1 MNQATID
8 FIREHA
14 EDDVRRLALKGAAD
28 PEVDMKYALEQIAGW
43 QAARRKLPSWAT
55 VEGLEYPPHLSMEQC
70 SGERAAR
77 YKAEVAARLMGNDGR
92 DGVAQGLLGCGGR
105 RLVDLTGGFGVDFSF
120 MARAFDE
127 AVYVERQERL
137 CDIARRNMPL
147 LGLEEAGV
155 VCGEAE
161 NYLKGMPD
169 VVRKDGEDIFDGGD
183 VALKDAERMSDGD
196 GDARFSPIPSTMI
209 FLDPARRDDAGGR
222 TFAISD
228 CTPDVVK
235 LRDELLRKADYVM
248 VKLSPMLDW
257 RKAVADMGDCVG
269 EVHIVAV
276 DNECKDLLLVMSA
289 CYHGLERLYCINNE
303 EKTVFDFASTDSTN
317 NLVPSAEC
325 TNNFVSSAE
334 CANLLVPS
342 DFFLFEPNVSVMKS
356 GLFDALSAR
365 YGINQV
371 ERNSHLFV
379 SETDRPDFPGRRFV
393 VEKRLTMNKRELKAG
408 LAGITKA
415 NVAVRNFPLS
425 VAELR
430 KRLKLADGGDT
441 YIFASTERD
450 GSHVLYVCRKV

>member
-14 EDDVRRLALKGAAD
+14 ADDVRKLALRGAAD
-28 PEVDMKYALEQIAGW
+28 AGVDMKYALEQIAGR
-43 QAARRKLPSWAT
+43 QTAQRKLPSWAA

-70 SGERAAR
+70 SGERAAQ

-92 DGVAQGLLGCGGR
+92 DEAVRGLPDGEQR

-147 LGLEEAGV
+147 LGLERAAV

-161 NYLKGMPD
+161 DFLKGMPD
-169 VVRKDGEDIFDGGD
+169 VLRKGDDLEVDGVGNMQ
-183 VALKDAERMSDGD
+183 KT
-196 GDARFSPIPSTMI
+196 PISSTI
-209 FLDPARRDDAGGR
+209 IYLDPARRDDAGGR

-228 CTPDVVK
+228 CTPDVIL
-235 LRDELLRKADYVM
+235 LRDELLRKADFVM

-257 RKAVADMGDCVG
+257 RKAVSDLGDKVG
-269 EVHIVAV
+269 EVHIVAT
-276 DNECKDLLLVMSA
+276 DNECKDLLLVMS
-289 CYHGLERLYCINNE
+289 ERYSGVERIYCINNE
-303 EKTVFDFASTDSTN
+303 SKVVISPKQYECHDKTVDIETRDATLDALKAN
-317 NLVPSAEC
+317 ISAMN
-325 TNNFVSSAE
+325 TGV
-334 CANLLVPS
+334 
-342 DFFLFEPNVSVMKS
+342 FLYEPNAAIMKAGCFGAIEERFGVS
-356 GLFDALSAR
+356 
-365 YGINQV
+365 QV

-379 SETDRPDFPGRRFV
+379 ADRLVEDFPGRRFLI
-393 VEKRLTMNKRELKAG
+393 EKRLTMNKKELRTGLAG
-408 LAGITKA
+408 LAKA

-430 KRLKLADGGDT
+430 KRLKLAEGGDA
-441 YIFASTERD
+441 YIFATTERD
-450 GSHVLYVCRKV
+450 GSHVLYVCRKA